1 MAPREQVTFFA
12 VGAAHDSEL
21 TPNNFAT
28 LDYILLPR
36 VLQQYVGPVRSD
48 VNAALA
54 SHHFL
59 IQAALQITVAPT
71 LAKQCSSKR
80 RDVAALKR
88 PDVAKDFGE
97 AFAEDLASRPHAD
110 NVNDAS
116 KALCDAFD
124 HAARKALPE
133 CSGARPHRPWVRAG
147 TLQLIDQ
154 RTTARAD
161 HDADQEKDLARRIRA
176 SVRSDRRAWLDEV
189 LAQKD

>member
-1 MAPREQVTFFA
+1 M
-12 VGAAHDSEL
+12 
-21 TPNNFAT
+21 
-28 LDYILLPR
+28 
-36 VLQQYVGPVRSD
+36 
-48 VNAALA
+48 NAALA

-71 LAKQCSSKR
+71 FVKQCSSKR

-116 KALCDAFD
+116 KALCYAFD

-161 HDADQEKDLARRIRA
+161 HDADQEKVLSRRIRA

-189 LAQKD
+189 LAQKDWAQIRNLRKGASITQGRLRDSTGRLVSSEVRAETMAEHL